1 MADVTKSGLVQ
12 AIAEKT
18 KLSKADTERMLN
30 AAVETIGE
38 ELKRGKSVQN
48 HGVRHIRAARAEG
61 PQGPQPPDGRGSEG
75 APHARSGIQG
85 WQETEGHGKIALSAG
100 LDRSARGRG
109 VAQFGSAFDWGS
121 KGRRFKSGRPDQ
133 PSSEAPQA
141 GLCSNGTICVA
152 QACWHKLNHGT

>member
-38 ELKRGKSVQN
+38 ETQARQERSD

-100 LDRSARGRG
+100 LDRPARESGRG
-109 VAQFGSAFDWGS
+109 AVW
-121 KGRRFKSGRPDQ
+121 
-133 PSSEAPQA
+133 
-141 GLCSNGTICVA
+141 
-152 QACWHKLNHGT
+152 